1 MEDKTNHVESAAT
14 TTTLSEEYFP
24 PPLPSIVADDTID
37 DSILFPSDGEM
48 DTTPAPAIP
57 FTRGADPNVV
67 NPEFF
72 VVPASPPA
80 GDVLPTSPPP
90 NVASSAPLQPE
101 VDAVPSSTPPVAA
114 AIGQQEEEKKK
125 RPRTSEGRKR
135 QNKARL
141 ERRKALKA
149 RKRGLQAVPAE
160 EAQAGPS
167 APIKK
172 PCHKNHINDFNLFLG
187 NNDKMGLQN

>member
-1 MEDKTNHVESAAT
+1 MEDVNNNVDTTAAT
-14 TTTLSEEYFP
+14 SRTDEEYIP

-37 DSILFPSDGEM
+37 DAILFDSDGDM
-48 DTTPAPAIP
+48 DTTPAPATP

-72 VVPASPPA
+72 VVPESPPA
-80 GDVLPTSPPP
+80 GDVLPTSPSS
-90 NVASSAPLQPE
+90 NVASSAPQQPE
-101 VDAVPSSTPPVAA
+101 VDAGPSSTPPVAA

-125 RPRTSEGRKR
+125 RPRTSESRKR

-167 APIKK
+167 APTKK
-172 PCHKNHINDFNLFLG
+172 PRHKTHQAQQHP
-187 NNDKMGLQN
+187 QN